1 MANLKYGST
10 GDDVKKLQEALGFTG
25 NDIDGIFGQKTQ
37 QAVKDYQKANGLA
50 VDGIAG
56 KNTLGALYGT
66 STPATTT
73 TTPTAGQKTADKGT
87 PGTTTTGT
95 GTPTTE
101 SPAAPVTSPGGFTYG
116 DFSYA
121 DFAPSDIVNQANALI
136 QQQQASKPGSYA
148 PVWQDEA
155 DAYLNQYQNRGP
167 FSYDY
172 NSDALYNQYKDNYIQ
187 QGQMAMMDTMGQAA
201 ALTGG
206 YGNSYAQSVGQQAYN
221 QQLSRLNNILPELWQ
236 MAHDRYTQEGKDM
249 LAMYD
254 LYMNREAQEYGKY
267 QDVMDNWYREMG
279 RLTDNYNTLYDREY
293 GEYMDKQNIAYNE
306 YTSDKDRAWSEYLT
320 NMDKEQTAAELLASA
335 GSYDRLKEIYGLTD
349 EEVAAIK
356 AANTPK
362 ATGGG
367 GGGGGGTALK
377 SGTSAYNSFMSEINR
392 ADTPEALSNI
402 IYAYQA
408 MGFSLD
414 SLNLIAANKIAELT
428 PKSEQLPTGTP
439 VTGDPITLMQSQKN
453 QLGNMSGSTLGVLD
467 TYLKLR
473 K

>member
-1 MANLKYGST
+1 MADLKYGST

-56 KNTLGALYGT
+56 NNTLGALYGT

-73 TTPTAGQKTADKGT
+73 ATPTAGQKTAEKGT

-101 SPAAPVTSPGGFTYG
+101 APAAPVTSPGGFTYG

-221 QQLSRLNNILPELWQ
+221 QHLSQLNNILPELWQ
-236 MAHDRYTQEGKDM
+236 MANDRYTQEGKDM

-267 QDVMDNWYREMG
+267 QEGVDNWYREMG

-293 GEYMDKQNIAYNE
+293 GEYRDKQNIAYDE
-306 YTSDKDRAWSEYLT
+306 YTSDKDRAWNEYLT
-320 NMDKEQTAAELLASA
+320 NMEKEQTAAELLASA

-362 ATGGG
+362 ATGG
-367 GGGGGGTALK
+367 
-377 SGTSAYNSFMSEINR
+377 SGTPTAK
-392 ADTPEALSNI
+392 
-402 IYAYQA
+402 
-408 MGFSLD
+408 SLTTSQID
-414 SLNLIAANKIAELT
+414 WLNKQFRGMDAATASKMAELYAD
-428 PKSEQLPTGTP
+428 QLGVSASVVKAIATQ
-439 VTGDPITLMQSQKN
+439 VTGGLDTQTPIDTTVTPTANPLALMRQQE
-453 QLGNMSGSTLGVLD
+453 QVGTLGGSLKNNID
-467 TYLKLR
+467 TFLRLR